1 MDLHFALERLLH
13 EGAIEQA
20 HAFVTQASAQGH
32 AQVELDTLC
41 ARVLLHLEKFD
52 DARAIL
58 DGVIARA
65 PKHGYARM
73 LLGLVHD
80 AKGQPDAALLHFEQ
94 ATRFAPT
101 LMPAWFNQARL
112 MLKKNRLVE
121 AAIAFERAAELAPE
135 NVAVLAAWAQTL
147 ARLGHARRA
156 ANTYLRCIE
165 QNVANPFFITELAD
179 LLVTAGETSLAD
191 EVLEA
196 GSRVFPSQGLFESKR
211 AALAMLRK
219 DLPLAVTHAREAV
232 RRQPE
237 CVDFLLGLAAI
248 ETARLKLDEA
258 RGAAEKALRLEPTSW
273 KALHQLGIIFEA
285 VKQKEKAISFYR
297 RAVEQAP
304 KEWAPRNNLAVLLL
318 EAGSPRDVKEATELL
333 EVESGTSSATVQ
345 LNLALA
351 HLKAGQKALARQF
364 AARASRLGVSGNDLA
379 TQAGHLANAL
389 G

>member
-1 MDLHFALERLLH
+1 MDVLIALERLLS
-13 EGAIEQA
+13 EGSNEQA
-20 HAFVTQASAQGH
+20 RTLLEQAPSLGLPQL
-32 AQVELDTLC
+32 ELD
-41 ARVLLHLEKFD
+41 VLSGRLALHLEKFD
-52 DARAIL
+52 EARAIL
-58 DGVIARA
+58 DGVVARA

-80 AKGQPDAALLHFEQ
+80 ARRQPDAALLHFEQ

-112 MLKKNRLVE
+112 MLQKGRLVE
-121 AAIAFERAAELAPE
+121 AAMAFERAAELAPD

-147 ARLGHARRA
+147 AKLGHARRA

-179 LLVTAGETSLAD
+179 LLVTAGEQALAD
-191 EVLEA
+191 EVLDA
-196 GSRVFPSQGLFESKR
+196 GSKVFPSQGLFESKR

-219 DLPLAVTHAREAV
+219 DVTLALTHAREAV

-237 CVDFLLGLAAI
+237 CVEFLLGLAAI

-258 RGAAEKALRLEPTSW
+258 RGAAEKALRLEPTNW
-273 KALHQLGIIFEA
+273 KALHQLGIVFEA

-304 KEWAPRNNLAVLLL
+304 KAWAPRNNLAVLLL
-318 EAGSPRDVKEATELL
+318 EAGTPRDVKEATELL
-333 EVESGTSSATVQ
+333 EVESGSSSATVQ

-351 HLKAGQKALARQF
+351 HLKAGQKALARKF
-364 AARASRLGVSGNDLA
+364 ASRAARLGVAGNDIAAEAGQLA
-379 TQAGHLANAL
+379 AAL